1 MFFSLVFFR
10 RSGTWPHVFDTR
22 GLNQPILLSIH
33 LWSSLAG
40 YCVCRSPSLL
50 WLLRTGR
57 HIGKTIIRRSFFW
70 YIEIIVRLAQD
81 LLPSTWCELH
91 LSQGENL
98 GRLTWSYTRAK
109 IRAVG
114 RWLIFTI
121 LWRLGYHRFRIVL
134 LDLQHLSV
142 RRDISSKGL
151 MMHAFSICSTID
163 TSIIIRTC
171 DQSFVVIKVVH
182 LTNWWLSCT

>member
-50 WLLRTGR
+50 WLRTGP
-57 HIGKTIIRRSFFW
+57 HIGKTIIRLSFFW
-70 YIEIIVRLAQD
+70 HIEIVVRLAQD
-81 LLPSTWCELH
+81 LLSSTWCELH
-91 LSQGENL
+91 LSQRENL
-98 GRLTWSYTRAK
+98 GRLTWSCTWAK
-109 IRAVG
+109 VWAVG
-114 RWLIFTI
+114 RGLIFSI
-121 LWRLGYHRFRIVL
+121 LWRLGHHRFWIVL

-151 MMHAFSICSTID
+151 VMHAFSICSTID
-163 TSIIIRTC
+163 TSVIIWTC
-171 DQSFVVIKVVH
+171 DQSFVVIKLVH
-182 LTNWWLSCT
+182 LTNRRRLSRT